1 MVKKL
6 CLALDQKERKM
17 VENGSKYGE
26 SEKGPQPECM
36 LQAETTR
43 DCMCGGESSMTPGC
57 PPPGCSIPLGKRT
70 QVVFRR

>member
-26 SEKGPQPECM
+26 SEKGPQPGCV
-36 LQAETTR
+36 LQAETTGIA
-43 DCMCGGESSMTPGC
+43 C
-57 PPPGCSIPLGKRT
+57 
-70 QVVFRR
+70 VVGSQA